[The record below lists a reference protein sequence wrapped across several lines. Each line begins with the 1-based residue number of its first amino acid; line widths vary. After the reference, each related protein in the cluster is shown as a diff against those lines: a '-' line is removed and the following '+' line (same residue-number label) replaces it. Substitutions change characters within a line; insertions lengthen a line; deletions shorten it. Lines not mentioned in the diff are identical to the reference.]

1 MAEET
6 VACIFRVHV
15 KTAGFFERLV
25 ALCKTPSHQNPNDS
39 NLQALEY

>member
-6 VACIFRVHV
+6 VVCIFKVYV

-25 ALCKTPSHQNPNDS
+25 AIGKIP
-39 NLQALEY
+39 